1 MSKILFISAHAP
13 TYKYPQAGQ
22 KIAFNN
28 LLEYTQSDD
37 KVDILVIS
45 NQAEIDAAS
54 DLIDLFH
61 QLNNHI
67 YVYPLTKIN
76 KISSCIKNYYIPLKF
91 ATRSQPQISA
101 KITELISKTTY
112 DIIHFEYS
120 HAAVYL
126 KLIKALINPEFTT
139 TVISIH
145 DIITQSLLRKA
156 LNNPILGIEAARTFN
171 YETKIYSSAN
181 KLWVLSQKDKD
192 ILTSLFSISPNK
204 ISVKTPKLSNF
215 VYQVNRKIEQIE
227 QKTLLFWAAMNR
239 PENEEAILHF
249 VDNCFQLLLQKD
261 SEFKLYIVG
270 SNPSVKIKKIASKN
284 IIITGFLE
292 NPIDFFERAGMGIVP
307 LKIGA
312 GIKLKTLEML
322 QAGLPVIST
331 SVGAEGI
338 DIAGKKLIVSDD
350 FQEWIDLIINY
361 TPNC

>member
-28 LLEYTQSDD
+28 ILEYTQSGN
-37 KVDILVIS
+37 KVDVLVIS

-76 KISSCIKNYYIPLKF
+76 KISSCIRNYYIPLKF
-91 ATRSQPQISA
+91 ATRSQTKISA
-101 KITELISKTTY
+101 QITELISKNTY

-126 KLIKALINPEFTT
+126 ELIQALINPEFTT

-145 DIITQSLLRKA
+145 DIVTQSLLRKA
-156 LNNPILGIEAARTFN
+156 LNNPILGIEAGRTFN
-171 YETKIYSSAN
+171 YEAKIYSTAN
-181 KLWVLSQKDKD
+181 NLWVLSQKDKD
-192 ILTSLFSISPNK
+192 ILTSLFSISPKK
-204 ISVKTPKLSNF
+204 ISVKAPKLSNF
-215 VYQVNRKIEQIE
+215 VYQVNRKSEQIE

-239 PENEEAILHF
+239 SENEEAILQF
-249 VDNCFQLLLQKD
+249 IDNCFQYLLQKD

-284 IIITGFLE
+284 IIITGFIE
-292 NPIDFFERAGMGIVP
+292 NPIDFFERAAMGIVP

-338 DIAGKKLIVSDD
+338 DIAGKQLIVSDD

-361 TPNC
+361 